1 MARVKTGIPGLD
13 AYLNGGI
20 PEYMTTV
27 ITGSFGTGK
36 TIFATQFALYGAR
49 KKEPTVYAMF
59 DENPKK
65 YKYIMKRMGW
75 NLEKVKNFI
84 IYDAYSTR
92 AETITKEKELATTFD
107 VQAIA
112 DDLYDLVEKAG
123 AKRLVIDSVVPLIL
137 LSDSPHEI
145 RRNLTKI
152 FNFTSSGLNCT
163 SLIISETPDT
173 GQGICRFDME
183 SFLSDGLIYL
193 GISQKPHDYQRY
205 MQIMKM
211 RGTDHYKDK
220 IPFNITAKKGIQ
232 IVESQVF

>member
-1 MARVKTGIPGLD
+1 
-13 AYLNGGI
+13 
-20 PEYMTTV
+20 
-27 ITGSFGTGK
+27 
-36 TIFATQFALYGAR
+36 
-49 KKEPTVYAMF
+49 MF

-123 AKRLVIDSVVPLIL
+123 ARRLVIDSVVPLIL

-163 SLIISETPDT
+163 LPSPHYISETPDT
-173 GQGICRFDME
+173 GQGICRFDMV
-183 SFLSDGLIYL
+183 SFLSDRLIYL
-193 GISQKPHDYQRY
+193 GISQKPHDY
-205 MQIMKM
+205 
-211 RGTDHYKDK
+211 
-220 IPFNITAKKGIQ
+220 
-232 IVESQVF
+232 